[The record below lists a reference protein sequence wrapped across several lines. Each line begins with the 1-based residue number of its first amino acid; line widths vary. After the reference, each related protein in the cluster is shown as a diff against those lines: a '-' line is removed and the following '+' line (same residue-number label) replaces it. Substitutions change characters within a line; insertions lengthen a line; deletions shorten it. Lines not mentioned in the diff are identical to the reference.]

1 MARIHFHTA
10 DGEQFTYDGPDGMS
24 VMELAVS
31 HNVPGI
37 DADCG
42 GACACAT
49 CHVHVSPEWMDRLPP
64 RGEQEQKMLA
74 FAAGVQ
80 DDSRLSCQLSI
91 NAGFDGLVLNLPAS
105 QY

>member
-1 MARIHFHTA
+1 MISIEFHTA
-10 DGEQFTYDGPDGMS
+10 DGERLQCTAHEGTS
-24 VMELAVS
+24 VMEIAVA

-49 CHVHVSPEWMDRLPP
+49 CHVHVDPEGMARLPP
-64 RGEQEQKMLA
+64 RGDQELKMLA
-74 FAAGVQ
+74 FAVGV
-80 DDSRLSCQLSI
+80 DDGSRLSCQLPVS
-91 NAGFDGLVLNLPAS
+91 AAYQGVVFRVPAS